1 MLTQKFFSTKRNDA
15 ANAVVFERL
24 FREIRGQAVTKGW
37 VQADDRRLA
46 DKLRRKITNV
56 RTEMLAGGKL
66 KRSNGEFELA
76 EEGAE
81 PMEYSENLCRV
92 LQDAAIL
99 SKPELEIA
107 LKALMRRLN
116 DEKKTF
122 RLMLSV
128 MDSEAPDNG
137 EVPE

>member
-1 MLTQKFFSTKRNDA
+1 MLTQKFFSIKRNDA
-15 ANAVVFERL
+15 TNAVVFERL

-37 VQADDRRLA
+37 LQTDDRKLA

-56 RTEMLAGGKL
+56 RTEMLAAGKL
-66 KRSNGEFELA
+66 KRSNGEFKLVEESA
-76 EEGAE
+76 ESAE
-81 PMEYSENLCRV
+81 HSENLCRV

-107 LKALMRRLN
+107 LKELMRRLN